1 MGAREAPARRAGP
14 QGAPLGGGAQRA
26 PPPPLLSESMAAL
39 ADWSAAA
46 AAAAPPRPRPGSGG
60 GGGCGDGGG
69 GGGSGGGGGGA
80 CGARGGGG
88 SARGGEGSDLLAE
101 VARGLG
107 DAASRHAVLGVLQ
120 LVCARSCRVQGA
132 LLQAAASAPAWPEG
146 AEGCSLEWGDARAAV
161 GGLHPALRGLC
172 FGAGTAAPRAGAAL
186 RLALAA
192 EPSGGDP
199 EGRALP
205 REYQCLPQLQA
216 AADELGRLWAGLG
229 GARSRELCAQLWD
242 GLRWA
247 PPGLL
252 PHVAFALGAFF
263 HEAAADASSAG
274 SAVLRMLLEDLWHL
288 CEAVR
293 GCPPQLLRVAAFV
306 LAMDLGAALGPAAR
320 ARAGPAGARAL
331 AGAAA
336 ALAGGARGGAAAPP
350 AAARALAGGAGG
362 PGAERRPAHAQGG
375 GFPDVD
381 SSTLRVR
388 GPTPPHG

>member
-1 MGAREAPARRAGP
+1 MREAPARPR
-14 QGAPLGGGAQRA
+14 GAPLAGAVQRA
-26 PPPPLLSESMAAL
+26 PPPLPPPPLLSESMAAL
-39 ADWSAAA
+39 AAWSA
-46 AAAAPPRPRPGSGG
+46 AAAAPPRPPPGGEGSGG
-60 GGGCGDGGG
+60 GGGDGGG
-69 GGGSGGGGGGA
+69 EGGAGGGG
-80 CGARGGGG
+80 
-88 SARGGEGSDLLAE
+88 DLLAD

-132 LLQAAASAPAWPEG
+132 LLQAMVSAPTWPG
-146 AEGCSLEWGDARAAV
+146 GAVAAAEGCSLEWGDARAAV
-161 GGLHPALRGLC
+161 AGLHPVLRSMC

-192 EPSGGDP
+192 EPSGRDP
-199 EGRALP
+199 AGHALP

-247 PPGLL
+247 PPDLL

-263 HEAAADASSAG
+263 HAAAADTSAAG
-274 SAVLRMLLEDLWHL
+274 AAVLRMLLEDLWHL

-293 GCPPQLLRVAAFV
+293 GCPPQLLRAAAFV
-306 LAMDLGAALGPAAR
+306 LAMDLGAALGPTAR
-320 ARAGPAGARAL
+320 SRVGPAGARAL

-336 ALAGGARGGAAAPP
+336 ALHGGARGAAAPA
-350 AAARALAGGAGG
+350 AAARALAGGGG
-362 PGAERRPAHAQGG
+362 PGAHPSGAGEQGG
-375 GFPDVD
+375 GSGGGGGGEDGRARRAGAGSP
-381 SSTLRVR
+381 R
-388 GPTPPHG
+388 GGPAPLAKPP